1 MSSPTH
7 KDIWKTMSAIDVS
20 EWVQSRA
27 VGRQTLSWIPW
38 SDCLA
43 ILQSHYPD
51 FEYEFYPITL
61 YPDGSAEVG
70 CEVSIGEISRV
81 VYLPVMDHKFNAI
94 VAGPESSPDSRN
106 INDARARA
114 FVKCVA
120 ILTGLGFNLFRAGE
134 SKPAEPILTDEVK
147 ARREKK
153 TLATKLA
160 KLSEVLTECEKT
172 RDPEYPYGKKV
183 LVKDIKLG
191 KQVLK
196 AGGPLLRVN
205 KAIAFLT
212 KELNDRKEP

>member
-7 KDIWKTMSAIDVS
+7 KDIWKSMSAIDVS
-20 EWVQSRA
+20 EWTQSRS

-38 SDCLA
+38 SDCMA

-70 CEVSIGEISRV
+70 CKVSIGEVSRV
-81 VYLPVMDHKFNAI
+81 VFLPVMDHKFNAI
-94 VAGPESSPDSRN
+94 VAGPDSSPSSRD
-106 INDARARA
+106 INDARWRA
-114 FVKCVA
+114 FVKCTA

-134 SKPAEPILTDEVK
+134 GKPAEPIVRDEVK

-153 TLATKLA
+153 TLATKLTQ
-160 KLSEVLTECEKT
+160 LSEVLAECELT
-172 RDPEYPYGKKV
+172 RDPDYPYGKKV
-183 LVKDIKLG
+183 KVKDIKLG
-191 KQVLK
+191 KQVLN

-212 KELNDRKEP
+212 KELNEIKES

>member
-1 MSSPTH
+1 MSSPTYA
-7 KDIWKTMSAIDVS
+7 DIWKSMSAIDVS
-20 EWVQSRA
+20 EWTQSRA

-38 SDCLA
+38 SDCMA

-70 CEVSIGEISRV
+70 CKVSIGEVSRV
-81 VYLPVMDHKFNAI
+81 VFLPVMDHKFNAI
-94 VAGPESSPDSRN
+94 VAGPESSPSSRD
-106 INDARARA
+106 INDARWRA
-114 FVKCVA
+114 FVKCTA

-134 SKPAEPILTDEVK
+134 GKPAEPIVRDEVK

-153 TLATKLA
+153 TLATKLTQ
-160 KLSEVLTECEKT
+160 LSEVLTECELSCHS
-172 RDPEYPYGKKV
+172 DYPYGRKV
-183 LVKDIKLG
+183 KVKDIKLG

-212 KELNDRKEP
+212 KELNEIKES

>member
-1 MSSPTH
+1 MSSPTYA
-7 KDIWKTMSAIDVS
+7 DIWKSMSAIDVS
-20 EWVQSRA
+20 EWTQRRA

-70 CEVSIGEISRV
+70 CKVSIGEVSRV
-81 VYLPVMDHKFNAI
+81 VFLPVMDHKFNAI
-94 VAGPESSPDSRN
+94 VAGPDSSPSSRD
-106 INDARARA
+106 INDARWRA
-114 FVKCVA
+114 CGKCGA
-120 ILTGLGFNLFRAGE
+120 ILSGLGFNLFRAGE
-134 SKPAEPILTDEVK
+134 GKPAEPIVRDEVR

-153 TLATKLA
+153 TLATKLTQ
-160 KLSEVLTECEKT
+160 LSEVLTECELT
-172 RDPEYPYGKKV
+172 RDPDYPYGKKDK
-183 LVKDIKLG
+183 VKDIKLG

-212 KELNDRKEP
+212 KELNEIKES